1 MQDGAEQIGESLD
14 SVERSVLPHLPHLL
28 DGLIDSAALA
38 RAGADADM
46 HATELRYA
54 AFRLDALTALLDA
67 VAPAAQDVGAARRIS
82 A

>member
-1 MQDGAEQIGESLD
+1 MEKETDQVGESLD
-14 SVERSVLPHLPHLL
+14 SVERSILPYLPHLL

-46 HATELRYA
+46 HATELRDA
-54 AFRLDALTALLDA
+54 AYQLNALTGLLAA
-67 VAPAAQDVGAARRIS
+67 VAPATQADAVRRIS